1 MILVKIHTIL
11 EIKKILGKRVIEIS
25 LPECCTVEGLLLEM
39 KKTWGDKLAR
49 LLFEPNTYHLLSYMN
64 VMVNGR
70 SIRFLNNGKTLLE
83 EGDDILILPPIAG
96 G

>member
-1 MILVKIHTIL
+1 MILVKVHTIL

-25 LPECCTVEGLLLEM
+25 LPECCTVGRLLLEM
-39 KKTWGDKLAR
+39 EKTWGDELAR
-49 LLFEPNTYHLLSYMN
+49 VLFEPNTCHLLSHMN

-70 SIRFLNNGKTLLE
+70 SIRFLNNLNTLLE